1 MLTNRHDV
9 TAAREPTSAAAPARP
24 LGQPSPPGWA
34 AGEQGWAVG
43 LQGSKCITL
52 QAPRAPSRCVQPG
65 ETRVKTDIHGSC
77 SLEERSRA
85 WSKLRQR
92 AGLCGRLRLRVFQAW
107 GWRPAS
113 GSIAVLPSPQEGSAR
128 PPCPLSRQ
136 QFLPLCPVL
145 PSSLCG
151 LQIRLLLVS
160 LSTLQKVGSH

>member
-9 TAAREPTSAAAPARP
+9 TAAQEPTSAAAPARP

-34 AGEQGWAVG
+34 AEGQGWAVG
-43 LQGSKCITL
+43 LQGSKRITL
-52 QAPRAPSRCVQPG
+52 QAPRALSRCVRPG

-92 AGLCGRLRLRVFQAW
+92 AGLCGCLQLRVFQAW

-113 GSIAVLPSPQEGSAR
+113 ESIAVLLSPQEGSAR
-128 PPCPLSRQ
+128 PPCPLSGQ
-136 QFLPLCPVL
+136 QFLTFCPAR
-145 PSSLCG
+145 PSSLCA